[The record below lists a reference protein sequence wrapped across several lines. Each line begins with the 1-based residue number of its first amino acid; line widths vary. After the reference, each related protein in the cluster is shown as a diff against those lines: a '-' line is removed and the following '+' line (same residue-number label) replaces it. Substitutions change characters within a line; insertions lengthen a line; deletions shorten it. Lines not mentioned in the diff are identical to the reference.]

1 MSRMKILQFTLTV
14 IDMAKF
20 GYDDELEDEPNAAD
34 LRAIEQELEQETLM
48 ADLKNDYNDDDW

>member
-1 MSRMKILQFTLTV
+1 MSPSRTSQFTLTV

-20 GYDDELEDEPNAAD
+20 GYDEELEDEPNAAD

>member
-1 MSRMKILQFTLTV
+1 MKILQFTLTV